1 MKPLTLAV
9 CVTILAALVVG
20 TCGCTSSSNDATA
33 TPTATPAA
41 AGSSSSTP
49 DATLSA
55 IMTQIPG
62 KDTESMSVWGARP
75 DIPGQ
80 VSRASFSFFGTADGV
95 DVMHFNSVANATLQY
110 NKLVNNTASQSTR
123 SETPNYWGLSYY
135 TAAAGHAPTVK
146 QAQTYYDS
154 DDAEN
159 HESIIQY
166 DNVVFYYT
174 HSDNPIY

>member
-62 KDTESMSVWGARP
+62 KDTESMSVSGCSTRHSGASEPRV
-75 DIPGQ
+75 IQ
-80 VSRASFSFFGTADGV
+80 FFGSCLMV
-95 DVMHFNSVANATLQY
+95 SM
-110 NKLVNNTASQSTR
+110 
-123 SETPNYWGLSYY
+123 
-135 TAAAGHAPTVK
+135 
-146 QAQTYYDS
+146 
-154 DDAEN
+154 
-159 HESIIQY
+159 
-166 DNVVFYYT
+166 
-174 HSDNPIY
+174 